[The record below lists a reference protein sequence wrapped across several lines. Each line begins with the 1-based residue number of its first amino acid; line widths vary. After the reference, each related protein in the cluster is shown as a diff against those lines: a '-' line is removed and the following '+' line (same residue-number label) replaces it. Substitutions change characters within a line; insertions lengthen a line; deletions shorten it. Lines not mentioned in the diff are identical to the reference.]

1 LKRYFIKG
9 IKNPFI
15 WLFFVAV
22 FTVLI
27 QNYIG
32 ILYSY
37 DSNVYLYFANKIVYN
52 LDFLRDPRYTPLY
65 SFSLSFLQFS
75 GLNTVQSILVYSLG
89 SYYLILLGFYLIS
102 KNSIFS
108 IIGFFT
114 IFSNLT
120 TASVFRFVWTELGYS
135 MFLITA
141 VIGLYKYR
149 ISYNT
154 KYKLLFLFSIALLPI
169 QRYIGG
175 YVSLYLGLIY
185 LFLYKKDFIKRGVEL
200 SLTIIPIVIVVLW
213 NISLSG
219 NISGPRVKAHLGLIE
234 NTKLVL
240 KILYFNFSPEWLIYI
255 VIVFV
260 LFVLI
265 WKKKKP
271 LFLFFLFIT
280 PLIQVCSQIL
290 ASSTYRFNKIN
301 TRYFIVL
308 TPLIV
313 FLIFIFFKEISKK
326 NKNHYKYYFL
336 ALIIALNLSNVLL
349 LTKRYDVSLGG
360 HKIKRNTKIETFG
373 KVRKFLSSIP
383 KNTNVG
389 IYVRNTKF
397 LQAEFILTSRI
408 IPQNHNQNYSV
419 NKNYKTGNSSYIPQ
433 NNNGHIYTPIFMDSI
448 IKPSYLLIHKSYL
461 KNDWQKNFYNYKIS
475 NLGSFYGLTKFD

>member
-1 LKRYFIKG
+1 MKKYFIKG

-15 WLFFVAV
+15 WLFFVAG

-32 ILYSY
+32 ILYNY
-37 DSNVYLYFANKIVYN
+37 DSNAYLYFANNIVYN
-52 LDFLRDPRYTPLY
+52 LDFLRDPRYAPLY

-120 TASVFRFVWTELGYS
+120 TATQFRFVWTELGYS
-135 MFLITA
+135 VLLITA
-141 VIGLYKYR
+141 VLGLYKYK

-154 KYKLLFLFSIALLPI
+154 KYKFLFLFSIALLPV

-185 LFLYKKDFIKRGVEL
+185 FFLYKKNFVNRGVEL
-200 SLTIIPIVIVVLW
+200 FLTTIPLVIVILW
-213 NISLSG
+213 NIYLSG
-219 NISGPRVKAHLGLIE
+219 YISGPRVKAHLGLIE

-240 KILYFNFSPEWLIYI
+240 KVLYFNFSPEWLIYLF
-255 VIVFV
+255 IVFI
-260 LFVLI
+260 LFILI
-265 WKKKKP
+265 WKKKKS
-271 LFLFFLFIT
+271 LFLFFIFIT
-280 PLIQVCSQIL
+280 PFIQVCSQIQS
-290 ASSTYRFNKIN
+290 SSTYRINKIN

-308 TPLIV
+308 TPLII
-313 FLIFIFFKEISKK
+313 FLLIIFLKEIFKK
-326 NKNHYKYYFL
+326 NKSHYKYYLL
-336 ALIIALNLSNVLL
+336 ALFIGLNSSNLFL
-349 LTKRYDVSLGG
+349 LTNRYDYNLGG
-360 HKIKRNTKIETFG
+360 QNRNLNTKIESFA
-373 KVRKFLSSIP
+373 KVREFLSSIP
-383 KNTNVG
+383 RNTNVG

-408 IPQNHNQNYSV
+408 IPQNHNQGYSV
-419 NKNYKTGNSSYIPQ
+419 SKNYKTGNSSYIPQ
-433 NNNGHIYTPIFMDSI
+433 NNNGHIYTPIYMDSI
-448 IKPSYLLIHKSYL
+448 IKPNYLLIHKSYL
-461 KNDWQKNFYNYKIS
+461 KNDWQKNFNNYKIS
-475 NLGSFYGLTKFD
+475 NLGSFFGLTKFD